1 MTALYKASNQAFY
14 QFTHMDH
21 SVTQV
26 LYAMDMDLFKQAA
39 IADGVAAA
47 TNQNP
52 GIHSATLI
60 RYFRVQLLFPFFYG
74 KYPDTYGNK
83 YCMLS

>member
-39 IADGVAAA
+39 IADGVMAA

-52 GIHSATLI
+52 GIHSATPYSILSCATFI
-60 RYFRVQLLFPFFYG
+60 SFLLWEISRYIW
-74 KYPDTYGNK
+74 
-83 YCMLS
+83 